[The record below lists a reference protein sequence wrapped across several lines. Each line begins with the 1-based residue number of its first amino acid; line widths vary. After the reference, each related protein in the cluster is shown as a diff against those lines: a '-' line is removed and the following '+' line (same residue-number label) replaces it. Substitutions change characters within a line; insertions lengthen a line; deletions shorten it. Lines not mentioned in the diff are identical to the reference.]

1 MTTDDQ
7 IRKIL
12 NEEDIERLRNRFLC
26 TLKDMDG
33 GGNRFFNFAKF
44 MNKWDLVDTIFPSNA
59 RSYS

>member
-33 GGNRFFNFAKF
+33 GIASSTLPKF
-44 MNKWDLVDTIFPSNA
+44 MNKWDLVDTIFP
-59 RSYS
+59 